1 MPSGAGA
8 DNAPGPHGLQP
19 SRRRSCKQRA
29 VTKRRTPAPAPTRH
43 ITTGAAMLERH
54 IQAPPKLRCSSRTHP
69 TRTGASG
76 PESCLSASASTTRT
90 TAAPGGPV
98 PGSHKCQPGGRR
110 RGRTRSRP
118 SSGCACDAHSCASLF
133 RRARCAAVR
142 RLHRR
147 CSGPP
152 TDSPSGCPDPT
163 PGPAA
168 SIPAPHPPRTRS
180 RRHANDEPSRSQ
192 LPAVTP
198 PAAVRA
204 QTAAQTSPAGGGG
217 SSLFPVVWSRCV
229 RPMRLGTRPPDRLH
243 TSLTI
248 EFFPECALNSA
259 RDESRS
265 AASQDSKGH

>member
-1 MPSGAGA
+1 MLEPHPSPAE
-8 DNAPGPHGLQP
+8 APGAARGHTRRARARRAP
-19 SRRRSCKQRA
+19 SHASQCQRA
-29 VTKRRTPAPAPTRH
+29 PREPPLLAAGQFPDRTNAN
-43 ITTGAAMLERH
+43 
-54 IQAPPKLRCSSRTHP
+54 Q
-69 TRTGASG
+69 
-76 PESCLSASASTTRT
+76 
-90 TAAPGGPV
+90 
-98 PGSHKCQPGGRR
+98 GGRR
-110 RGRTRSRP
+110 RGRPRSRP

-180 RRHANDEPSRSQ
+180 RRHSNDEPSRSQ

-204 QTAAQTSPAGGGG
+204 QTATHTSPAGGGG

-229 RPMRLGTRPPDRLH
+229 WPMRLGTRPPDCLH
-243 TSLTI
+243 TSLSI
-248 EFFPECALNSA
+248 RILPRRRPLNRA
-259 RDESRS
+259 RDESRA
-265 AASQDSKGH
+265 AASRDSKGH